1 MAILEVRLPNVLASM
16 VDEGA
21 SFEIE
26 ADTLRDAMTAIAE
39 QHPKLALHVFD
50 ESGDL
55 RRHVLCFFNDTNTRW
70 LDSHDLALSPGD
82 SLMFMQAVSGG

>member
-1 MAILEVRLPNVLASM
+1 MRLPNLLASM
-16 VDEGA
+16 SDEGA
-21 SFEIE
+21 RFEIE
-26 ADTLRDAMTAIAE
+26 ADTLRDAMTTIAE

-70 LDSHDLALSPGD
+70 LDSHDLPLNPGD